1 MSDAEFDVMD
11 ELYFVQPFNY
21 LEEEL
26 EMPVAELK
34 EVLKSLLD
42 KKWIKCLYN
51 MNDEVFEDKLD
62 FENEFQDYY
71 YLASKAGLL
80 AHNGR

>member
-21 LEEEL
+21 LIEEL
-26 EMPVAELK
+26 EMPAADLK
-34 EVLKSLLD
+34 EVLKSLIE
-42 KKWIKCLYN
+42 KGWVKCLYN

-62 FENEFQDYY
+62 IENEFQDYY
-71 YLASKAGLL
+71 YLATKPGLL